1 MSSISVSYARFNSLG
16 NILKESTNP
25 KYLEI
30 NLDNNAFKNRV
41 GGVIGGKT
49 LMVEIGFEEE
59 DGVLKMKEVNENR
72 LIQFVNLIQK
82 SLERFGN

>member
-1 MSSISVSYARFNSLG
+1 M
-16 NILKESTNP
+16 
-25 KYLEI
+25 EI
-30 NLDNNAFKNRV
+30 NLENKAFMNRV

-49 LMVEIGFEEE
+49 LMLEIGFEEE
-59 DGVLKMKEVNENR
+59 DGALKMKEVNQNR